1 MGFLIEIP
9 VQIYSFFLNYQRDR
23 SAYEQLASHAIVA
36 MAEPDEEEPQPESQA
51 PAGTVTHAV
60 YKDTYGYNHFFD
72 AIPKGEKEIRLS
84 NHFMR
89 LKGIYVKKDEGKE

>member
-1 MGFLIEIP
+1 MSYL
-9 VQIYSFFLNYQRDR
+9 V
-23 SAYEQLASHAIVA
+23 
-36 MAEPDEEEPQPESQA
+36 DECILDSGDKVIIRWSD
-51 PAGTVTHAV
+51 GTETRAV

-89 LKGIYVKKDEGKE
+89 LKGIHVRKEEE